1 MDESDANSSCGTSA
15 NEFFR
20 QLDEVEVD
28 VSKENLARADQIHKV
43 DATNGLVTDESNST
57 DESDA
62 NSSCGTSAN
71 DVLGNWMQL
80 KWM

>member
-1 MDESDANSSCGTSA
+1 MS
-15 NEFFR
+15 FFR

-57 DESDA
+57 DETDA

-71 DVLGNWMQL
+71 DVLGILARKLSELNGKGMGYVFLQ
-80 KWM
+80 

>member
-1 MDESDANSSCGTSA
+1 
-15 NEFFR
+15 
-20 QLDEVEVD
+20 VD

-57 DESDA
+57 DESDV